1 MIFNEILNLKG
12 FWLTRDEIID
22 ALDSG
27 KTNTTEALLALEIL
41 DETGD
46 THAHFGTNGGFLFTK
61 TLEVENVKRV

>member
-12 FWLTRDEIID
+12 IWMTRDEVTN
-22 ALDSG
+22 ALNSG
-27 KTNTTEALLALEIL
+27 TINTTEALLALEIL